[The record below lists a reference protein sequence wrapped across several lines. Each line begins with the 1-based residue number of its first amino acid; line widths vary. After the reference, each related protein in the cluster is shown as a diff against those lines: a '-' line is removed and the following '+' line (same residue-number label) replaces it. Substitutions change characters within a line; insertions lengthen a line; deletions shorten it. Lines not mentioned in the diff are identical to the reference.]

1 MAKYLKYI
9 MKNIE
14 PLRIADDS
22 SSQFGQT
29 AALNYIPGSAVRGM
43 VIHALAAEADF
54 ASIKQTLFSD
64 TIRFLN
70 AYPVIGVKELMPS
83 PKGFYEDKTESR
95 KKEIQNIVIDGSFQ
109 EGLKRASIGDYCYFS
124 DGCIFYHQ
132 PESGADM
139 KIKMNLEDHEK
150 RNVFRNEYL
159 MPGQRFAGY
168 IALETADDEDDLTRL
183 ADRIRKAFDGFV
195 RIGNGRLSGMG
206 RCLAESCTFC
216 DGLPFAEYMAQGTL
230 DGECYMMLLSDTVM
244 RKENGEL
251 CGIYKESLEAQMG
264 VTQLKYDLC
273 ATSTVNIK
281 GFNRTWGGKVPS
293 AVMYG
298 KGSVFHLTY
307 QGSFQEEN
315 ALRLMD
321 RGIGIRRNEGFGRVI
336 FLDGYKD
343 IKNKQEIDA
352 AVQNQFRGTDSKP
365 EDQEVLKTAAY
376 GYYKMQIARAT
387 DWYVTEHPLHKG
399 SIADSQLGQL
409 ESIAVSCQ
417 YDPERGVETIRKYLS
432 HAAEKGEKNNQQK
445 EKNTIRGMADFILQ
459 LLDKNL
465 EEVLD
470 IQTKH
475 KDTVMGFPKTELLSS
490 AEEKKLKL
498 KLLIKLIRYDNKKDR
513 EVL

>member
-1 MAKYLKYI
+1 MAQYLKYM

-29 AALNYIPGSAVRGM
+29 AALSYIPGSAVRGM
-43 VIHALAAEADF
+43 IINALAAKEDF
-54 ASIKQTLFSD
+54 ASVKRALFSNA
-64 TIRFLN
+64 IRFLN
-70 AYPVIGVKELMPS
+70 AYPVVGERELMPS
-83 PKGFYEDKTESR
+83 PKGFYEDKTEDK
-95 KKEIQNIVIDGSFQ
+95 KKEIHNIVLDGSFQ
-109 EGLKRASIGDYCYFS
+109 EGWKRASMGDYCYIS
-124 DGCIFYHQ
+124 DGCIFHYQ
-132 PESGADM
+132 PACGADM
-139 KIKMNLEDHEK
+139 KLKMNLEENEK

-168 IALETADDEDDLTRL
+168 IVMETADAEADFEKL
-183 ADRIRKAFDGFV
+183 AGRIREVFDGLV

-216 DGLPFAEYMAQGTL
+216 GGLPFSEYMAQGSL

-244 RKENGEL
+244 RKDNGEL
-251 CGIYKESLEAQMG
+251 CGIHKAELEAQMG
-264 VTQLKYDLC
+264 VTNLEYELC
-273 ATSTVNIK
+273 AASTVHIK
-281 GFNRTWGGKVPS
+281 GFNRKWGGKIPS
-293 AVMYG
+293 AVMYA

-307 QGSFQEEN
+307 QGSFQKEN

-336 FLDGYKD
+336 FLDGYEN
-343 IKNKQEIDA
+343 IKYKQEIEA
-352 AVQNQFRGTDSKP
+352 AESPCYSTVWKQ
-365 EDQEVLKTAAY
+365 EDREVLKTAAY
-376 GYYKMQIARAT
+376 GYYKMQIERAQ
-387 DWYVTEHPLHKG
+387 DCYVTKKPLNKG

-417 YDPERGVETIRKYLS
+417 YDPERGIETIRKYLS
-432 HAAEKGEKNNQQK
+432 HAEQKGENNNQQK
-445 EKNTIRGMADFILQ
+445 EKNTIRGLSGVVLQ

-465 EEVLD
+465 EEALD
-470 IQTKH
+470 IPTKH
-475 KDTVMGFPKTELLSS
+475 KDTVMGFKKTELIT
-490 AEEKKLKL
+490 AEEEKKLKL